1 MKIISLFTKAPQ
13 HHRFNYT
20 PRYYDPAKEE
30 MQERVQRIQ
39 QEIDRERGIK
49 TETQEGYR
57 SRIAGSFQAARKC
70 SKPSQEKQSVLM
82 RFGIILFMVLFLVA
96 FLQWG
101 KPALYGAMAFVPVYL
116 YVKFR
121 GLNKNQGR

>member
-13 HHRFNYT
+13 HQRFNYK
-20 PRYYDPAKEE
+20 PRYYDPTKEE

-39 QEIDRERGIK
+39 QEIDRERGLK

-57 SRIAGSFQAARKC
+57 SRIAGSFQAARKR
-70 SKPSQEKQSVLM
+70 SKPTQEKQSMLM
-82 RFGIILFMVLFLVA
+82 RFGIVLFMVLFLFA

-101 KPALYGAMAFVPVYL
+101 KPALYGAFVFVPFYL
-116 YVKFR
+116 YFKFKEAKR
-121 GLNKNQGR
+121 K